1 MSGAGL
7 IERPPPVPTVPD
19 FIRRTPPASLRIY
32 FTAIGAELPQD
43 IAWDGPA
50 NDVVAPLLRAVDD
63 MADADRLRV
72 VNDAERVG
80 AMADEPGQAAL
91 YAVYDDHARLDDM
104 ENGHARALWVFLN
117 ASATFRHAEEVRFAD
132 DKRFGR
138 MWDGFLSQRS
148 LTVAR
153 DTAAIGRFREAVAER
168 FGSAN
173 VEVEICDRARPMLD
187 GPDAALVQAAVYRE
201 GRAGDVLEFV
211 NGRLSRRPHRPVVE
225 AALTY
230 EPATGAIEV
239 VAAAR
244 ETREALVRLFAEHL
258 LGTAFQGE
266 RLPIR
271 QFRLDRLRQT
281 FDFPTDPGDGIDS
294 VRITMM
300 KLMPFETQRE
310 RITLE
315 CMRGAESTIWQL
327 AADRLKDQEQGIEG
341 YAITA
346 VRLTIKF
353 RAVPGTRGGRTLP
366 VTITMPKGCDLKD
379 RTERERIIGE
389 KYLRRWGLLRDV

>member
-1 MSGAGL
+1 M
-7 IERPPPVPTVPD
+7 PTVPD

-32 FTAIGAELPQD
+32 FTAIGAELPQG

-72 VNDAERVG
+72 VNDAERIG
-80 AMADEPGQAAL
+80 TMADEPGQAAL

-104 ENGHARALWVFLN
+104 ENGHARALWVYLN

-132 DKRFGR
+132 EKRFGR
-138 MWDGFLSQRS
+138 MWDGFAGRPH

-153 DTAAIGRFREAVAER
+153 GGAAVEAFRQAVTER

-173 VEVEICDRARPMLD
+173 VEVEICDRSRPMLE

-211 NGRLSRRPHRPVVE
+211 DGRLSRRPHKPVVE
-225 AALTY
+225 AALIY

-244 ETREALVRLFAEHL
+244 ETREDLVRLFAQHL

-271 QFRLDRLRQT
+271 QFSLDRLRQP
-281 FDFPTDPGDGIDS
+281 FDFPTDPEDGIES

-300 KLMPFETQRE
+300 KLMPYETQGR
-310 RITLE
+310 RITVE
-315 CMRGAESTIWQL
+315 CMRRDDSTIWQA
-327 AADRLKDQEQGIEG
+327 AADCLRGQEHGIEG
-341 YAITA
+341 YAITV

-353 RAVPGTRGGRTLP
+353 RAAPGTRGGRTLP
-366 VTITMPKGCDLKD
+366 VTITMPRGCDLKD

-389 KYLRRWGLLRDV
+389 KYLQRWRLLRDV

>member
-1 MSGAGL
+1 MLTLAS
-7 IERPPPVPTVPD
+7 
-19 FIRRTPPASLRIY
+19 FIRSTPPTTLRSY
-32 FTAIGAELPQD
+32 FSTLAAPLPAEIP
-43 IAWDGPA
+43 WDGPA
-50 NDVVAPLLRAVDD
+50 GAIAAPLLRAVDAMD
-63 MADADRLRV
+63 EADRLRV
-72 VNDAERVG
+72 MNDAERVG
-80 AMADEPGQAAL
+80 AMADEPGQAAIYSVCPHHEL
-91 YAVYDDHARLDDM
+91 LDGM
-104 ENGHARALWVFLN
+104 ENGHARALWVFLHDQT
-117 ASATFRHAEEVRFAD
+117 TFRHAEEVRFAD
-132 DKRFGR
+132 EKRFGR
-138 MWDGFLSQRS
+138 MWDGFAGQPH

-153 DTAAIGRFREAVAER
+153 GGAAVEAFRQAVAER

-173 VEVEICDRARPMLD
+173 VEVEICDRSRPMLE

-211 NGRLSRRPHRPVVE
+211 DGRVSRRPHKPVVE

-244 ETREALVRLFAEHL
+244 ETREDLVRLFAEHL

-271 QFRLDRLRQT
+271 QFSLDRLRQP
-281 FDFPTDPGDGIDS
+281 FDFPTDPEDGIES

-300 KLMPFETQRE
+300 KLMPYGTQGE

-315 CMRGAESTIWQL
+315 CMRGAENTIWQL

-353 RAVPGTRGGRTLP
+353 RAAPGTRGGRTLP

-389 KYLRRWGLLRDV
+389 KYLRRWRLLRDV

>member
-1 MSGAGL
+1 
-7 IERPPPVPTVPD
+7 VPTFPD
-19 FIRRTPPASLRIY
+19 FIRRTPPAALRIY
-32 FTAIGAELPQD
+32 FTAIGAELPQR
-43 IAWDGPA
+43 IPWDGRA
-50 NDVVAPLLRAVDD
+50 NDVVAPLLRAIDD
-63 MADADRLRV
+63 MADADRLRI
-72 VNDAERVG
+72 VNDAERVS
-80 AMADEPGQAAL
+80 AMADEPGQAAI
-91 YAVYDDHARLDDM
+91 YAVSGDHARLDAM

-117 ASATFRHAEEVRFAD
+117 EPIVFQHAEEVRFAD
-132 DKRFGR
+132 DKRFTR
-138 MWDGFLSQRS
+138 LWDGFLSQRA

-153 DTAAIGRFREAVAER
+153 DASAISRFRQSVADR

-173 VEVEICDRARPMLD
+173 VEVEICDRSRPMLD
-187 GPDAALVQAAVYRE
+187 GPDAALVQASVYRE

-230 EPATGAIEV
+230 EPATGVIEV

-244 ETREALVRLFAEHL
+244 ETRETLVRLFAEHL

-271 QFRLDRLRQT
+271 QFRLDRLRQA
-281 FDFPTDPGDGIDS
+281 FDFPTDPADGIES

-315 CMRGAESTIWQL
+315 CMRGTESTIWQL

-346 VRLTIKF
+346 VRLTVRF